1 LTDEQRI
8 AAIKAAIE
16 NGCNYFN
23 ASEFYGNIEGDNT
36 LTLLRKYF
44 DLYPED
50 ADKVVIN
57 VKGCYG
63 QTGPNASKEAT
74 KQSIE
79 RSLAALGP
87 RARIAEFEPARR
99 DPNADYLNDTLATI
113 DTYVQSGK
121 IGAISVSELGLET
134 FTKVVEQYKIQ
145 SLEIELSLF
154 RTDPITNGLLEA
166 CAKHGVTVLAYST
179 CSLDSL
185 TIRHDSPPNSMYAN
199 RFHRRP
205 PGQRFP
211 HWRLQEARG
220 PT

>member
-1 LTDEQRI
+1 LTDDQRI
-8 AAIKAAIE
+8 AAVKAAIE

-23 ASEFYGNIEGDNT
+23 ASEFYGNIEGENT
-36 LTLLRKYF
+36 LTFLRKYF

-63 QTGPNASKEAT
+63 QSGPSASKEAT

-134 FTKVVEQYKIQ
+134 FTKVVEKYKIQ

-166 CAKHGVTVLAYST
+166 CAKHGVTVLAYSMYPLI
-179 CSLDSL
+179 SPYYS
-185 TIRHDSPPNSMYAN
+185 HDFLPNDKYTNKISPQAP
-199 RFHRRP
+199 
-205 PGQRFP
+205 
-211 HWRLQEARG
+211 
-220 PT
+220 